1 MVASSTGLTMTSK
14 TCDAAPIFRTTR
26 ISTCKPSTLLSL
38 VPSRSRSKTR
48 HHEVPILHPPLTLLA
63 LTPLASAQSPH
74 FQSQGASATINDAG
88 ALIATWQ
95 ERGLGNNQLI
105 TYTVTADGLA
115 QYACIN
121 RGGQH
126 PKASNKETV
135 QGPLSATA
143 QFSSGRNGGVNG
155 QATLGPLGPG
165 SFSCPSGQTL
175 VLAKLDVSGRFGR
188 GVSPAQLLS
197 AAGEHAGGLVT
208 WA

>member
-1 MVASSTGLTMTSK
+1 MKSPFSTPL
-14 TCDAAPIFRTTR
+14 
-26 ISTCKPSTLLSL
+26 
-38 VPSRSRSKTR
+38 
-48 HHEVPILHPPLTLLA
+48 LTLLA

-74 FQSQGASATINDAG
+74 FQSQGAGATINDAG

-143 QFSSGRNGGVNG
+143 QYSSGRNGGVNG

-165 SFSCPSGQTL
+165 SFSCPSGQTR
-175 VLAKLDVSGRFGR
+175 VLAKVCYSNVMVTDDTNHVGPFT
-188 GVSPAQLLS
+188 LLS
-197 AAGEHAGGLVT
+197 GQQCKTLVDIS
-208 WA
+208 